1 MVDELMAMDIVDDY
15 DYDVENEVQVDLDN
29 EHYV

>member
-15 DYDVENEVQVDLDN
+15 DSDVENEVQVDLDN